1 MKKLLIICAM
11 MLMAI
16 GANAQ
21 DGRWFVRGGAGVS
34 FMDVKGDSDNMFAYR
49 LGVGYDYRVSQLFS
63 IEPSLM
69 WASKGASKERLNYL
83 ELPVQGVFHIGN
95 TFAINVGPYLAVG
108 VSGTD
113 SFFKE
118 SKITNR
124 FDLGGTLG
132 VRWYLGK
139 IALGIE
145 ESYGFINTVKDYK
158 SKNVSTLATIT
169 YFFN

>member
-1 MKKLLIICAM
+1 MKKFLLICAM
-11 MLMAI
+11 MLMAF

-21 DGRWFVRGGAGVS
+21 EGRWFVRGGAGVS
-34 FMDVKGDSDNMFAYR
+34 FMDVETDSDNLFAYR
-49 LGVGYDYRVSQLFS
+49 VGVGYDYRVSQLFS

-69 WASKGASKERLNYL
+69 WASKGATKVRLNYL

-95 TFAINVGPYLAVG
+95 VFAINVGPYLAYG
-108 VSGTD
+108 VSGKD
-113 SFFKE
+113 KFFSE
-118 SKITNR
+118 SSITNR
-124 FDLGGTLG
+124 FDLGASLG

-145 ESYGFINTVKDYK
+145 ESYGFINTVKETK
-158 SKNVSTLATIT
+158 SKNVSTMATIS